1 LLSYNISY
9 NQFTWDMSRD
19 IDKIKLF
26 CIMNYERSKKM
37 EPLVA
42 QKMLLESQWNASYTT
57 TGVYSIEM
65 KHIEKKIDA
74 IKQVLILKDISK
86 AKQIR

>member
-1 LLSYNISY
+1 
-9 NQFTWDMSRD
+9 
-19 IDKIKLF
+19 
-26 CIMNYERSKKM
+26 M
-37 EPLVA
+37 EPLIA

-65 KHIEKKIDA
+65 KLLEQKIDA
-74 IKQVLILKDISK
+74 IKKVLILKDISK